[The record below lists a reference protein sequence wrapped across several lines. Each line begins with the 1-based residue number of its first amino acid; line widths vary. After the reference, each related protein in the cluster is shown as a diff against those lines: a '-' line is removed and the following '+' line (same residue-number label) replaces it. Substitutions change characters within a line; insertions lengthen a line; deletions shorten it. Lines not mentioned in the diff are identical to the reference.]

1 MEISK
6 AKMLWFTPSFS
17 RLFNRVLGFELN
29 WWTPWIYILS
39 LTASKERWNCSNVH
53 PFVEWWWSIAKVI
66 VQDTFFL
73 GESPVAPLRIAT
85 NLVRLLNDH
94 AKRLFE
100 DVNPPDIKPA
110 LLFEEILRSYR
121 LIFGQDERSWK
132 AFSKILTK
140 LEEDQGQGRS
150 ISACDPLLRVLCG
163 QSCASPEARAIYE
176 EIDVRRGAIPDGQPM
191 HCNLYTEFPFFGP
204 RLLELQQFDRRC
216 QPQTVRSTQED
227 KRDVA
232 PWFTLRNKRVSL
244 AKVYLRALWLITF

>member
-1 MEISK
+1 MIDRK
-6 AKMLWFTPSFS
+6 GDRT
-17 RLFNRVLGFELN
+17 GH
-29 WWTPWIYILS
+29 ILS
-39 LTASKERWNCSNVH
+39 
-53 PFVEWWWSIAKVI
+53 
-66 VQDTFFL
+66 
-73 GESPVAPLRIAT
+73 
-85 NLVRLLNDH
+85 RLLNDH

-176 EIDVRRGAIPDGQPM
+176 EIDVRRGAIPDGQTM

-232 PWFTLRNKRVSL
+232 PWFTLRNKRLLVFL
-244 AKVYLRALWLITF
+244 TTFTILLLVVILGLQIWQTMLLKQELEQGQGTTGTS